1 MESQVRIEIPIPRGP
16 AGPESFQTTRAD
28 HTKDPEAS
36 QPGQRLPPRAP
47 APGPRRRFSILPETR
62 SGRPEPGNQG
72 HVRPNG
78 RAGSAPSRCPRGLVC
93 CLYEDVGE
101 FRRRLAAFFAA
112 GLRAGCQVAYAGL
125 GGEEGS
131 RADLAGLP
139 DLDRR
144 LADGSVR
151 ILSLQD
157 VYGTDHPI
165 DGDRVVGVYAA
176 ATEQAL
182 ADGFRGLRVG
192 ADASELVRSPAHLDA
207 LARYEFLADRYM
219 AGHPLSA
226 LCGYRRSL
234 GHDTVSE
241 LASLHATGPPGGT
254 GFRVFGCADGA
265 IGLGGQCE
273 PGSVTVLRRLLPRI
287 RDGVDDGTVVID
299 MADVEY
305 VDHRLLRTLNAH
317 AREQGVSLSLR
328 SAPPFAARLM
338 ELLAAS
344 GRQHAEGGADT

>member
-1 MESQVRIEIPIPRGP
+1 M
-16 AGPESFQTTRAD
+16 
-28 HTKDPEAS
+28 
-36 QPGQRLPPRAP
+36 
-47 APGPRRRFSILPETR
+47 
-62 SGRPEPGNQG
+62 
-72 HVRPNG
+72 
-78 RAGSAPSRCPRGLVC
+78 C
-93 CLYEDVGE
+93 CLYDDVGE

-112 GLRAGCQVAYAGL
+112 GLRAGCRVAYAGL
-125 GGEEGS
+125 GGAEGS
-131 RADLAGLP
+131 RADLAGLR

-144 LADGSVR
+144 LADGSVQ
-151 ILSLQD
+151 ILSLQG
-157 VYGTDHPI
+157 VYGDAHPV
-165 DGDRVVGVYAA
+165 DPDRVVGRYAA

-265 IGLGGQCE
+265 IGLGGQYD
-273 PGSVTVLRRLLPRI
+273 PASVTVLRRLLTRI
-287 RDGVDDGTVVID
+287 RAGVDDGTVVID

-305 VDHRLLRTLNAH
+305 VDHRLLRTLSAH
-317 AREQGVSLSLR
+317 AREQGVALSLR

-344 GRQHAEGGADT
+344 CLQPAEEGTDT

>member
-1 MESQVRIEIPIPRGP
+1 
-16 AGPESFQTTRAD
+16 
-28 HTKDPEAS
+28 
-36 QPGQRLPPRAP
+36 
-47 APGPRRRFSILPETR
+47 
-62 SGRPEPGNQG
+62 
-72 HVRPNG
+72 
-78 RAGSAPSRCPRGLVC
+78 VC
-93 CLYEDVGE
+93 CLYDDVGE
-101 FRRRLAAFFAA
+101 YRRHLAAFFAD
-112 GLRAGCQVAYAGL
+112 GLRAGCRVAYAGPENA
-125 GGEEGS
+125 EES
-131 RADLAGLP
+131 RAHLAGLP

-151 ILSLQD
+151 ILPRQD
-157 VYGTDHPI
+157 VYGDARPV
-165 DGDRVVGVYAA
+165 DPDRVVGLYAA

-287 RDGVDDGTVVID
+287 RDGVNDRACVID
-299 MADVEY
+299 VADVEY
-305 VDHRLLRTLNAH
+305 VDHRLLRTLSAH
-317 AREQGVSLSLR
+317 AREQGVALSLR

-338 ELLAAS
+338 ELLTAS
-344 GRQHAEGGADT
+344 GLQHAEGGTNT

>member
-1 MESQVRIEIPIPRGP
+1 
-16 AGPESFQTTRAD
+16 
-28 HTKDPEAS
+28 
-36 QPGQRLPPRAP
+36 
-47 APGPRRRFSILPETR
+47 
-62 SGRPEPGNQG
+62 
-72 HVRPNG
+72 
-78 RAGSAPSRCPRGLVC
+78 VC
-93 CLYEDVGE
+93 CLYDDVGD
-101 FRRRLAAFFAA
+101 FHRRLAAFFAA
-112 GLRAGCQVAYAGL
+112 GLRAGCRVAYVGL
-125 GGEEGS
+125 GGAEGS

-157 VYGTDHPI
+157 VYGDAHPVDPEGVI
-165 DGDRVVGVYAA
+165 DLYAA

-182 ADGFRGLRVG
+182 ADGFRGLRVS
-192 ADASELVRSPAHLDA
+192 ADASELVRTPAHLDA

-226 LCGYRRSL
+226 LCGYRLDL
-234 GHDTVSE
+234 GHDTVTE
-241 LASLHATGPPGGT
+241 LASLHATGSTGGT

-265 IGLGGQCE
+265 IGLGGQFE

-287 RDGVDDGTVVID
+287 RDGADTGAFVID

-305 VDHRLLRTLNAH
+305 VDHRLLRTLSAH
-317 AREQGVSLSLR
+317 ARAHGVALSLR
-328 SAPPFAARLM
+328 SAPPFTTRLT

-344 GRQHAEGGADT
+344 GRQHAKGGTDT